1 MSGNDSGSGRGQTG
15 LEDVHATHIEERTWR
30 ELLAG
35 ELASR
40 WKTIAAIVVLFVT
53 TAALYKVDGG
63 PSIDALV
70 FGVMGLLLAV
80 YFLVTLRS
88 DLKLE

>member
-1 MSGNDSGSGRGQTG
+1 MSGNDMGSGRGQTG
-15 LEDVHATHIEERTWR
+15 LEDVHATHVEERTWQ
-30 ELLAG
+30 ELLVG

-40 WKTIAAIVVLFVT
+40 WKTIAAIIVLFVT
-53 TAALYKVDGG
+53 AGALYWVDGG
-63 PSIDALV
+63 PSIDAIV
-70 FGVMGLLLAV
+70 FGAMGLLLAV